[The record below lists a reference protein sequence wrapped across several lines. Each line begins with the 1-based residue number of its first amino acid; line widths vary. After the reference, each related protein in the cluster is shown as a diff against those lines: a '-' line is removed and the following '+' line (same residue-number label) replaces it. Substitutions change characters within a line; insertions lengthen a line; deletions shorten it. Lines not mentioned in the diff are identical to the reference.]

1 MFQAKKAA
9 PTMFALLAVAFL
21 FRALTPTQV
30 EDPNLM
36 GPTAYSA
43 DHARIVAAAPS
54 EPVATF

>member
-1 MFQAKKAA
+1 MFQVQKAA

-21 FRALTPTQV
+21 FRALTPDQA

-43 DHARIVAAAPS
+43 DHARIVAAPS